1 MSRTQAL
8 AVLTALLLLPVPA
21 LAAPATTAA
30 PGGGLAVPAP
40 EWTAL
45 FDRDSGWTGADG
57 IYSIP
62 LDGEER
68 PGGRGP
74 TFFTFSDTFIGD
86 VAADGSRAPGSTLV
100 NNTNAILAGT
110 APDPTAIDFSY
121 RTSAAGAALAM
132 VVPRPAT
139 GVRTW
144 FWPNDGVV
152 VDGRLFLYSLRM
164 REGGGGAFNFAV
176 DGISL
181 LATPATSRPL
191 FDRYQQTSAPLYRA
205 AAPGRGESYYGL
217 AVLPNT
223 AAAGAPE
230 ADGYLYVYGLQNDK
244 YNKRLLVARVAPRQ
258 ITDFAAYRFW
268 TGRAWSPDIAAASP
282 VTGRLSSEF
291 SVSPLADGRYVLVF
305 QLDGLSAQVA
315 VRYSNTPVGPWSDY
329 EVVYTAPED
338 TRTPNSYT
346 YNAKA
351 HPHLS
356 TPDRLLISY
365 NVNTFDFAEN
375 IADADIY
382 RPRFIWLPLT

>member
-1 MSRTQAL
+1 MSRTR
-8 AVLTALLLLPVPA
+8 A
-21 LAAPATTAA
+21 LAAATFVFLPLLSLPADAAA
-30 PGGGLAVPAP
+30 PAATAMATPAP

-57 IYSIP
+57 IYSVP
-62 LDGEER
+62 LDGDER
-68 PGGRGP
+68 PGSGGP
-74 TFFTFSDTFIGD
+74 TFFTFSDTFIGA
-86 VAADGSRAPGSTLV
+86 VAPDGSREPGATLV
-100 NNTNAILAGT
+100 NNTNALLTGSV
-110 APDPTAIDFSY
+110 PDPAAIEFSY
-121 RTSAAGAALAM
+121 RRTAAGTPRPM

-139 GVRTW
+139 GGTW

-152 VDGRLFLYSLRM
+152 VGGRLYVYSLRM
-164 REGGGGAFNFAV
+164 REGTGGAFNFAV

-181 LATPATSRPL
+181 LATPAASRPL
-191 FDRYQQTSAPLYRA
+191 FDRYQQVSAPLYRA
-205 AAPGRGESYYGL
+205 ASPGRGESFFGL

-230 ADGYLYVYGLQNDK
+230 ADGYLYVYGLQNDR
-244 YNKRLLVARVAPRQ
+244 YNKRLLVARVRPGQ
-258 ITDFAAYRFW
+258 ITDFSAYRFW
-268 TGRAWSPDIAAASP
+268 TGRAWGADIAAASP

-305 QLDGLSAQVA
+305 QLDGLSGQVA
-315 VRYSNTPVGPWSDY
+315 VRYADTPVGPWSDY

-338 TRTPNSYT
+338 TLTPDTYT

-365 NVNTFDFAEN
+365 NVNTFDFFEN
-375 IADADIY
+375 FENADIY